1 MDILRTLRRYV
12 RYNDLVK
19 NMDLDI
25 IRRSINSQL
34 SAMQTDL
41 ATNDFDI
48 DNIKS
53 VINGKHL
60 EILKILEDIDDN
72 LNTFKQGLQQT
83 VEELAIPYYAK
94 SEIAYKQHLEMHPKD
109 RRLRLRANNLLHN
122 DKTKQVLFDTIDTYI
137 SSQYAALQISPGYG
151 DVTEHILAGTPLYI
165 ADDDEEVLTHFTG
178 EFFNET
184 MQRRTLFYTIDDNN
198 DNPLGELPQDQIGF
212 CVIVDYFNFKTVAV
226 IEKYLQSLYNVLR
239 PGGVVIFT
247 FNNCDYPKAIDKVDE
262 MYYCYT
268 TGSEMQNLC
277 KKLGYEIIKL
287 IARDY
292 DELQNG
298 ISWLEIKKPGELSTI
313 RAGQGLAQ
321 IMDL

>member
-1 MDILRTLRRYV
+1 MDILKTLRRYV
-12 RYNDLVK
+12 RYNDLIK
-19 NMDLDI
+19 NMDLDT

-34 SAMQTDL
+34 SSVQTDL
-41 ATNDFDI
+41 ATNDFDV
-48 DNIKS
+48 DNLKS
-53 VINGKHL
+53 TIASQHL

-72 LNTFKQGLQQT
+72 LNIFKQGLQQT
-83 VEELAIPYYAK
+83 VEELAIPYYTK
-94 SEIAYKQHLEMHPKD
+94 SEIAYKQHLEMHPED
-109 RRLRLRANNLLHN
+109 RRLRLRENNLLHN

-137 SSQYAALQISPGYG
+137 SNQYAALQISPGYG

-165 ADDDEEVLTHFTG
+165 ADDDEAVLTHFTG
-178 EFFNET
+178 EFFNDV
-184 MQRRTLFYTIDDNN
+184 MQRRTLFYTIDD
-198 DNPLGELPQDQIGF
+198 DSDDPLGALPQNTMGF
-212 CVIVDYFNFKTVAV
+212 CVIVDYFNFKTVSV

-268 TGSEMQNLC
+268 TGLEMQTVC

-287 IARDY
+287 VARDY

>member
-1 MDILRTLRRYV
+1 MDILKALRRYV
-12 RYNDLVK
+12 RYHDLV
-19 NMDLDI
+19 NNTDLNT
-25 IRRSINSQL
+25 IRRSINAQL
-34 SAMQTDL
+34 SSLQTDL

-53 VINGKHL
+53 EIQSKHL
-60 EILKILEDIDDN
+60 EILKILEDMDDN

-83 VEELAIPYYAK
+83 VEELAIPYYAI
-94 SEIAYKQHLEMHPKD
+94 SELVYRQHMEMHPED
-109 RRLRLRANNLLHN
+109 RRLKIRESNLLHN

-165 ADDDEEVLTHFTG
+165 VDDDEAVLTHFQG

-184 MQRRTLFYTIDDNN
+184 MRRRTNFYVVDDN
-198 DNPLGELPQDQIGF
+198 DADPLSALPQAQIGF
-212 CVIVDYFNFKTVAV
+212 CVIVDYFNFKTVEI
-226 IEKYLQSLYNVLR
+226 IEKYLSSVYKVLR
-239 PGGVVIFT
+239 PGGHVVFT

-268 TGSEMQNLC
+268 TESEMQDVC

-287 IARDY
+287 VARDY
-292 DELQNG
+292 DELENG